1 MLLTPQISTEVL
13 TGMRQAGTVSP
24 PVSPRQ
30 VRASPPALPA
40 PPPVAAPPPVVMA
53 KGGGSARSPPVVMAK
68 GQPAP
73 VVQKAAVVHK
83 APSPRS
89 SIASS
94 FDVPVVHSS
103 SPRSKPASPKSAV
116 VSPRSRSGSHTVGID
131 VDGDGKTDFLVTRG
145 PTVVRYDDIPK
156 SPTRSTHASPH
167 VSPRS
172 TSNVVTSRSST
183 VGVDVDGD
191 GKADY
196 YVRGSDRDGD
206 GIPDALQGSRTVYSS
221 SSPRATVGVD
231 VDGDGKADYHVTG
244 SDRDGD
250 GIPDSLQQRV
260 HRAMES
266 SRSFSTT
273 TRPSTFGGDD
283 ELKVPSTLLLDLPLT
298 ERAWFR

>member
-1 MLLTPQISTEVL
+1 M
-13 TGMRQAGTVSP
+13 
-24 PVSPRQ
+24 
-30 VRASPPALPA
+30 
-40 PPPVAAPPPVVMA
+40 
-53 KGGGSARSPPVVMAK
+53 RSPPVVMAK

-206 GIPDALQGSRTVYSS
+206 GIPD
-221 SSPRATVGVD
+221 
-231 VDGDGKADYHVTG
+231 
-244 SDRDGD
+244 
-250 GIPDSLQQRV
+250 SLQQRV

-298 ERAWFR
+298 DRAYSGEVSAIRGSEIWFSH

>member
-1 MLLTPQISTEVL
+1 M
-13 TGMRQAGTVSP
+13 
-24 PVSPRQ
+24 
-30 VRASPPALPA
+30 
-40 PPPVAAPPPVVMA
+40 
-53 KGGGSARSPPVVMAK
+53 
-68 GQPAP
+68 
-73 VVQKAAVVHK
+73 
-83 APSPRS
+83 
-89 SIASS
+89 
-94 FDVPVVHSS
+94 
-103 SPRSKPASPKSAV
+103 
-116 VSPRSRSGSHTVGID
+116 SPRSRSGSHTVDID
-131 VDGDGKTDFLVTRG
+131 VDGDGKTDLIVTRG
-145 PTVVRYDDIPK
+145 PTVVSYDDIPK
-156 SPTRSTHASPH
+156 SPSRSTHVSPH

-172 TSNVVTSRSST
+172 TSNVVTSRTST

-260 HRAMES
+260 NRAMES
-266 SRSFSTT
+266 SRSFTTT

-283 ELKVPSTLLLDLPLT
+283 DLKVPSILLLDLPLT
-298 ERAWFR
+298 DTTCSGEISAIRGAYIWFRHRRRRGW